1 MLIVCFGNSA
11 TWKWIYMHTTW
22 CQNDTNGGVQI
33 LPTYLSKLGSHFN
46 QVKYDYGACFGESD
60 AYTKYLSPWLCQIQ

>member
-11 TWKWIYMHTTW
+11 TCKWKYMHSTTT

-46 QVKYDYGACFGESD
+46 QVK
-60 AYTKYLSPWLCQIQ
+60 

>member
-1 MLIVCFGNSA
+1 
-11 TWKWIYMHTTW
+11 MHSTTT

-46 QVKYDYGACFGESD
+46 QVK
-60 AYTKYLSPWLCQIQ
+60 